1 MAAQEVGKDW
11 PSIPLSPRR
20 EPGTGRA
27 ENGGKKGD
35 YSCIIDVRDTASQP
49 IHFVCLKFI
58 FKALICSHLAKKNQR
73 VEKEIFS

>member
-35 YSCIIDVRDTASQP
+35 
-49 IHFVCLKFI
+49 
-58 FKALICSHLAKKNQR
+58 
-73 VEKEIFS
+73 